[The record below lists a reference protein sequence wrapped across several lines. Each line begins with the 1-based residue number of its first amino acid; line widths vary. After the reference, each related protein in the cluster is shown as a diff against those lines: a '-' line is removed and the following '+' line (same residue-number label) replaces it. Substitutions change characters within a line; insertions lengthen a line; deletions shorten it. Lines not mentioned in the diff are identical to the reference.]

1 MDCDHNISKNICFA
15 NGSKKK
21 QEKKNKFSL
30 LTNKSIQIMML

>member
-21 QEKKNKFSL
+21 QEKKVYFAHE
-30 LTNKSIQIMML
+30 